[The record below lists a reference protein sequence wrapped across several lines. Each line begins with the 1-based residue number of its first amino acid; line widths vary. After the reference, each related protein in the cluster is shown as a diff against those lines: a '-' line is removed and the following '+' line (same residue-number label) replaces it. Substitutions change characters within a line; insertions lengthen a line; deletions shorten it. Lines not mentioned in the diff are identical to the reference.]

1 MTQRVK
7 LAVLFATLVIN
18 VLGIGIMLP
27 VVPIL
32 VRELNGGE
40 IGSAATIYGLLI
52 ALYSLMQFLF
62 GPAIGALADRFGRR
76 PILLLC
82 MLGLSVDY
90 LLLALA
96 PNLWI
101 VVVARIVGGVF
112 GASVTTAS
120 AYIAD
125 ITPPEHRAQNFGLIG
140 VAFGVGFVIG
150 PLFGGILGEYGARVP
165 VDAAGAVTFVA
176 FLFAWFLLPESLDR
190 EHRRRFRL
198 SEANPVGAFL
208 VVARYPAVAALMAIF
223 VLAQFAERMLEANWV
238 LFTAYRFEW
247 GAAAVGVSF
256 AWVGILFVFT
266 QGVLVRVVVPKLGEW
281 RTLTMGLAIAAVCMA
296 TIAFANRGWMLYVII
311 IPYVLGWGLSGPAIQ
326 ALVTRAVPKNEQGIL
341 QGAITSAATASGVVA
356 APLSGAL
363 FGYFIDPTT
372 PVHLPGIAFLV
383 GSVLFVAGLALAW
396 RPLPAIAP
404 QTSGS
409 TTAPPP
415 AIVPPAA
422 PREPA
427 E

>member
-32 VRELNGGE
+32 VRELTGGGE
-40 IGSAATIYGLLI
+40 IGAAATIYGLLI

-62 GPAIGALADRFGRR
+62 GPAIGALSDRFGRR
-76 PILLLC
+76 PVLLVC
-82 MLGLSVDY
+82 MFGLSVDY

-96 PNLWI
+96 PNLWT
-101 VVVARIVGGVF
+101 VVVARIIGGVF

-125 ITPPEHRAQNFGLIG
+125 ITPPERRAQNFGLIG
-140 VAFGVGFVIG
+140 VAFGIGFVIG

-165 VDAAGAVTFVA
+165 FYAAGGVTFIA
-176 FLFAWFLLPESLDR
+176 FLFAFFLLPESLDR
-190 EHRRRFRL
+190 ENRRRFRL
-198 SEANPVGAFL
+198 REANPVGAFL
-208 VVARYPAVAALMAIF
+208 VVGRYPAVAALMVIF

-256 AWVGILFVFT
+256 AWVGVLFVFT
-266 QGVLVRVVVPKLGEW
+266 QGVLVRVVIPKLGEW
-281 RTLTMGLAIAAVCMA
+281 RTLTMGLAVAAVCMG
-296 TIAFANRGWMLYVII
+296 TIAFADQGWMLYVII
-311 IPYVLGWGLSGPAIQ
+311 VPYVLGWGLSGPSIQ
-326 ALVTRAVPKNEQGIL
+326 ALVTRAVPATEQGIL
-341 QGAITSAATASGVVA
+341 QGAITSAATASGVIA
-356 APLSGAL
+356 APLSGTL
-363 FGYFIDPTT
+363 FGYFIDPAA
-372 PVHLPGIAFLV
+372 PVYLPGIAFLV
-383 GSVLFVAGLALAW
+383 GSALFVIALFLAW
-396 RPLPAIAP
+396 RPVPAFA
-404 QTSGS
+404 
-409 TTAPPP
+409 APPP
-415 AIVPPAA
+415 AAK
-422 PREPA
+422 EPA

>member
-32 VRELNGGE
+32 VRELTEGGE
-40 IGSAATIYGLLI
+40 IGAAATIYGLLI

-62 GPAIGALADRFGRR
+62 GPAIGALSDRFGRR
-76 PILLLC
+76 PVLLVC
-82 MLGLSVDY
+82 MFGLSLDY
-90 LLLALA
+90 VLLALA
-96 PNLWI
+96 PNLW
-101 VVVARIVGGVF
+101 VVVAARVIGGVF

-125 ITPPEHRAQNFGLIG
+125 ITPPERRAQNFGLIG

-165 VDAAGAVTFVA
+165 FYAAGAVTFIA
-176 FLFAWFLLPESLDR
+176 FLFAFFLLPESLDR
-190 EHRRRFRL
+190 ENRRRFRL
-198 SEANPVGAFL
+198 REANPVGAFL
-208 VVARYPAVAALMAIF
+208 VVGRYPAVAALMVIF

-256 AWVGILFVFT
+256 AWVGVLFVFT
-266 QGVLVRVVVPKLGEW
+266 QGVLVRVVIPKLGEW
-281 RTLTMGLAIAAVCMA
+281 RTLTMGLAVAAVCMA
-296 TIAFANRGWMLYVII
+296 TIAFANQGWMLYVII
-311 IPYVLGWGLSGPAIQ
+311 VPYVLGWGLSGPSIQ
-326 ALVTRAVPKNEQGIL
+326 ALVTRAVPPTEQGIL
-341 QGAITSAATASGVVA
+341 QGAITSAATASGVIA
-356 APLSGAL
+356 APLSGSL
-363 FGYFIDPTT
+363 FGYFIDPAA
-372 PVHLPGIAFLV
+372 PVYLPGVAFLV
-383 GSVLFVAGLALAW
+383 GSALFVIALFLAW
-396 RPLPAIAP
+396 RPVPAFA
-404 QTSGS
+404 
-409 TTAPPP
+409 APPP
-415 AIVPPAA
+415 AK
-422 PREPA
+422 EPA

>member
-62 GPAIGALADRFGRR
+62 GPAIGALSDRFGRR
-76 PILLLC
+76 PVLLVC
-82 MLGLSVDY
+82 MFGLSLDY
-90 LLLALA
+90 LLLAIA

-125 ITPPEHRAQNFGLIG
+125 ITPPEKRAQNFGLIG
-140 VAFGVGFVIG
+140 VAFGIGFIIG

-165 VDAAGAVTFVA
+165 FYAAGAVTFTA

-198 SEANPVGAFL
+198 REANPVGAFL
-208 VVARYPAVAALMAIF
+208 VVGRYPAVAALMVIF

-256 AWVGILFVFT
+256 AWVGVLFVFT

-281 RTLTMGLAIAAVCMA
+281 RTLTMGLAIAAACMA
-296 TIAFANRGWMLYVII
+296 TIAFANQGWMLYVII
-311 IPYVLGWGLSGPAIQ
+311 VPYVLGWGLSGPAIQ
-326 ALVTRAVPKNEQGIL
+326 ALVTRAVPRNEQGIL

-363 FGYFIDPTT
+363 FGWFIGPAT
-372 PVHLPGIAFLV
+372 PIHLPGVAFLV
-383 GSVLFVAGLALAW
+383 GAALFVAALVLAW
-396 RPLPAIAP
+396 KPLPSVAP
-404 QTSGS
+404 IV
-409 TTAPPP
+409 AP
-415 AIVPPAA
+415 AAAAPPAA
-422 PREPA
+422 AKEPA